1 MSRVQ
6 NDDRDNRILFLRDTE
21 GATFAA
27 IGEEIGVGTSRACKL
42 YKQAVER
49 DKALAAAKAV
59 GPDFLALYLVCPNW
73 WRAQN
78 VYDILK
84 RYNLTLRQAFE
95 LDDKIQSGLVGL
107 TQRNINAIKR
117 AAELEGWTR

>member
-6 NDDRDNRILFLRDTE
+6 NDDRDNRILFMRDTE

-27 IGEEIGVGTSRACKL
+27 IGEEIGVTASRACKL

-49 DKALAAAKAV
+49 NEALAAAFRV
-59 GPDFLALYLVCPNW
+59 SPDFLALYLVSTNW
-73 WRAQN
+73 WRAER
-78 VYDILK
+78 VYEVLQ

-95 LDDKIQSGLVGL
+95 LDDKIQGGLVGL

-117 AAELEGWTR
+117 AAEAEGWTR